1 MIKTILAPAVA
12 ILLVATP
19 AAAQVNIG
27 TAQRQSLFSQLH
39 DQQRQLDQEHEQ
51 LNQERAQE
59 QSDRQNLSRQF
70 QLDQLQQQLDTQ
82 QLQPIGPSNAVR

>member
-1 MIKTILAPAVA
+1 MIKTILAPALA
-12 ILLVATP
+12 LLLVATP
-19 AAAQVNIG
+19 ALAQVG
-27 TAQRQSLFSQLH
+27 AAQRQSLFGQLH
-39 DQQRQLDQEHEQ
+39 DQQHLLSQEHQQ
-51 LNQERAQE
+51 LEQERTQE